1 MNFKLFCHLEERKI
15 TRVARQRLENYF
27 EEFCLRSF
35 VPQDDKK
42 CIGDNNPQIINLI
55 MKKTLLIAAFLCC
68 IITSSKAQVVGVEVG
83 DIAPEIDLPN
93 TKGENVALSSL
104 RGSLVLVD
112 FWASWCGP
120 CIKEQ
125 PALLKLHN
133 AYPDRLSIYAVSMD
147 TKKALWTAAITKA
160 KLPWTNVSDLK
171 YWQSPAVADYK
182 LQSVPLNYL
191 IDKNGIILAKNI
203 HGRVLED
210 KIKELLEAK

>member
-1 MNFKLFCHLEERKI
+1 
-15 TRVARQRLENYF
+15 
-27 EEFCLRSF
+27 
-35 VPQDDKK
+35 
-42 CIGDNNPQIINLI
+42 
-55 MKKTLLIAAFLCC
+55 MKKTVLILVFLCC
-68 IITSSKAQVVGVEVG
+68 VITNSKAQVVGVDVG

-125 PALLKLHN
+125 PLLIKLHN
-133 AYPDRLSIYAVSMD
+133 AYPEKLSIYGVSMD
-147 TKKALWTAAITKA
+147 TKKPLWTAAIAKG

-171 YWQSPAVADYK
+171 YWQSPVVGDYM
-182 LQSVPLNYL
+182 LQSVPLNFL

-203 HGRVLED
+203 HGKALED
-210 KIKELLEAK
+210 MVNSLLAVQ